1 MNEEEIQRMVE
12 EAEMYAKEDEAARSR
27 VDKKNALEGYCYNL
41 KNTIN
46 DKEKG
51 VADKLSEEEK
61 TTIEDAVK
69 ETLDWIDDNENAE
82 ASEFEEKQK
91 ELEAIANPIMSKFYQ
106 NASGAEAGS
115 DDDDEL

>member
-1 MNEEEIQRMVE
+1 MVE
-12 EAEMYAKEDEAARSR
+12 DAETYAKEDEAARAR
-27 VDKKNALEGYCYNL
+27 VDKKNALEGYCYQL
-41 KNTIN
+41 KNTIS

-91 ELEAIANPIMSKFYQ
+91 ELEAVANPIMSKFYQ
-106 NASGAEAGS
+106 NASGSENAAPN

>member
-1 MNEEEIQRMVE
+1 M
-12 EAEMYAKEDEAARSR
+12 
-27 VDKKNALEGYCYNL
+27 
-41 KNTIN
+41 
-46 DKEKG
+46 
-51 VADKLSEEEK
+51 ADKLSEEEK

-91 ELEAIANPIMSKFYQ
+91 ELEAVANPIMSKFYQ
-106 NASGAEAGS
+106 NASGSENAAPND

>member
-1 MNEEEIQRMVE
+1 
-12 EAEMYAKEDEAARSR
+12 MYAKEDEAARAR
-27 VDKKNALEGYCYNL
+27 VDKKNALEGYCYQL
-41 KNTIN
+41 KNTIS

-51 VADKLSEEEK
+51 VADKLSEDEK
-61 TTIEDAVK
+61 STIEEAVK

-106 NASGAEAGS
+106 NAGADAQPDM